1 MFKSSLE
8 FRKLVKTFVPV
19 SLLLF
24 ALFLLVF
31 GEKTIF
37 SQTYGRATVSEGKQ
51 EVFLESGQSEATA
64 ESTPMVI
71 TGHSLGNT
79 LAKINKAGSF
89 PGQVLTII
97 FRDAL
102 VTLTDDN
109 SHAAG
114 TLDLSLIFVSST
126 DATITM
132 IFDGVS
138 WYEIGRS
145 NN

>member
-1 MFKSSLE
+1 VLI
-8 FRKLVKTFVPV
+8 
-19 SLLLF
+19 LLF
-24 ALFLLVF
+24 ALFILVF
-31 GEKTIF
+31 GDKTIF
-37 SQTYGRATVSEGKQ
+37 SQTYGRATVSGGKQ
-51 EVFLESGQSEATA
+51 EVSLESGQSEATA
-64 ESTPMVI
+64 ESTPMVV

-79 LAKINKAGSF
+79 LAKINRAGNF

-132 IFDGVS
+132 IYDGVS